1 MTEQHT
7 PVGSGETLEWDNE
20 NRRLAMERERL
31 RQRAIQYAQPVIN
44 SDELM
49 RDARP
54 LLTFTLDN
62 ERYGLDVALVHG
74 VRSIQQIVPVPGVP
88 DYYPGVINVRGQ
100 VITTFDLRRFLGLTL
115 RQPEVPPG
123 EAILVRSHQ
132 LTLGLLA
139 HRVDGVVNVP
149 ATAIKSVGTLTY
161 AHGVTE
167 DHLTVLNL
175 TQLFEDER
183 LIVGADE

>member
-1 MTEQHT
+1 MSEYLT
-7 PVGSGETLEWDNE
+7 PPGSGEPPDRDDQ
-20 NRRLAMERERL
+20 NRRLTTERERL
-31 RQRAIQYAQPVIN
+31 RQRAIQYAQPVVD

-54 LLTFTLDN
+54 LLTFTLDS
-62 ERYGLDVALVHG
+62 ERYGLDVMLVRG
-74 VRSIQQIVPVPGVP
+74 VRSVQRIVPVPGVP

-100 VITTFDLRRFLGLTL
+100 VITTFDLRRFLGLAI
-115 RQPEVPPG
+115 RQPEVSPG

-132 LTLGLLA
+132 LILGLLA
-139 HRVDGVVNVP
+139 HRVDGVISMP
-149 ATAIKSVGTLTY
+149 ATAIKPVGTLTY

-175 TQLFEDER
+175 AQLFEDER

>member
-1 MTEQHT
+1 MSEYRT
-7 PVGSGETLEWDNE
+7 PPGSGQPLDWDDQNH
-20 NRRLAMERERL
+20 RQAIERERL
-31 RQRAIQYAQPVIN
+31 RQRAVQYAQPVIDT
-44 SDELM
+44 DELM

-62 ERYGLDVALVHG
+62 ERYGLDVMLVRE
-74 VRSIQQIVPVPGVP
+74 VRSVQRIVPVPGVP

-100 VITTFDLRRFLGLTL
+100 VITTFDLRRFLGLTIP
-115 RQPEVPPG
+115 QPEILPG

-132 LTLGLLA
+132 LILGLLA
-139 HRVDGVVNVP
+139 HRVDGVVSVP
-149 ATAIKSVGTLTY
+149 PTAIKPVGTLRY